1 MSIFIQVEQAVSD
14 YNVLWTVFRSSAQA
28 AADVTAAVAARIA
41 ADRAQVDERT
51 ATLTAQSRD
60 MARPEV
66 VRKLAQQELDR
77 LQECTFEPTADEA
90 AAFAAATK
98 DAQAAL
104 RDFVSVKD
112 KLRILFGEANQQ
124 LKTMRSDT
132 LGDSSRDDEL
142 ARRHLA
148 SEQRAFDLLGK
159 TGLSGGR
166 V

>member
-1 MSIFIQVEQAVSD
+1 M
-14 YNVLWTVFRSSAQA
+14 LFRS
-28 AADVTAAVAARIA
+28 I
-41 ADRAQVDERT
+41 
-51 ATLTAQSRD
+51 
-60 MARPEV
+60 PPV
-66 VRKLAQQELDR
+66 VRQLAQQELDR
-77 LQECTFEPTADEA
+77 LQERTFEPTADEA

-104 RDFVSVKD
+104 RDFVSVKE

-124 LKTMRSDT
+124 LKTMRYDT

-159 TGLSGGR
+159 TGQPSGR